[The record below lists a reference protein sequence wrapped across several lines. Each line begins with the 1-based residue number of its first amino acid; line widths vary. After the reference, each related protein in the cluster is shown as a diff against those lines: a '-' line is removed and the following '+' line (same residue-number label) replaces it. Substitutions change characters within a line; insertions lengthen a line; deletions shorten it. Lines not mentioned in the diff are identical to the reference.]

1 MKSGSMIK
9 LISILMIVLLSGCS
23 KRETPAESTDLSV
36 ESPADADQQVQPS
49 PSASDTSGNDEANQ
63 AAIPEKAELPPESKN
78 TVDNDVPAPEPSPP
92 NVIPA
97 SPPETEKNES
107 GIAARSPESGTNE
120 EGDTASNEENAASEE
135 ESGTDS
141 DEESG
146 TASDGENDT
155 PTEEE
160 PEENNPVQ
168 EIKEILPD
176 NISIDTGTNE
186 AENAARKA
194 VTQFEENKDE
204 TIDDIRERALKFNPD
219 LSN

>member
-23 KRETPAESTDLSV
+23 KRETPAESADLSV

-49 PSASDTSGNDEANQ
+49 PSASDTSGNDEVDQ

-97 SPPETEKNES
+97 SPPETETSES
-107 GIAARSPESGTNE
+107 GIAARSPDSVANE
-120 EGDTASNEENAASEE
+120 ESDAV
-135 ESGTDS
+135 S
-141 DEESG
+141 DEESD

-155 PTEEE
+155 PTEE
-160 PEENNPVQ
+160 NNP
-168 EIKEILPD
+168 IKEVKESLPD

-204 TIDDIRERALKFNPD
+204 TIDDIRGRALESIPD

>member
-1 MKSGSMIK
+1 MKTGSMIK

-49 PSASDTSGNDEANQ
+49 PSASDTSGNDEVNQ

-97 SPPETEKNES
+97 SPPETEKSES
-107 GIAARSPESGTNE
+107 GIAARSPDSVANE
-120 EGDTASNEENAASEE
+120 ESDAV
-135 ESGTDS
+135 S
-141 DEESG
+141 DEESD

-155 PTEEE
+155 PTEE
-160 PEENNPVQ
+160 NNP
-168 EIKEILPD
+168 IKEVKESLPD

-204 TIDDIRERALKFNPD
+204 TIDDIRGRALESIPD

>member
-1 MKSGSMIK
+1 MKTGSMIK

-49 PSASDTSGNDEANQ
+49 PSASDTSGNDEVNQ

-97 SPPETEKNES
+97 SPPETETSES
-107 GIAARSPESGTNE
+107 GIAARSPDPVANE
-120 EGDTASNEENAASEE
+120 ESDAVRDEESDTASDGEND
-135 ESGTDS
+135 TDS

-155 PTEEE
+155 PTEE
-160 PEENNPVQ
+160 NNP
-168 EIKEILPD
+168 IKEVKESLPD

-204 TIDDIRERALKFNPD
+204 TIDDIRGRALESIPN